1 MRYVNASC
9 LTVSAAPGGHSLE
22 CRINAEDPALGFRPQ
37 PGTIHH
43 LVLPEVEGVRFD
55 THLRQGDRISPHYD
69 SMFAKVISHGADR
82 QQAIDRMV
90 AALQALEVQGV
101 PTTIPLHLAILRHA
115 DFRAGTYDTRWL
127 EAHLDGLLRGDS
139 SSQTSPGPS

>member
-1 MRYVNASC
+1 M
-9 LTVSAAPGGHSLE
+9 AP
-22 CRINAEDPALGFRPQ
+22 Q
-37 PGTIHH
+37 
-43 LVLPEVEGVRFD
+43 
-55 THLRQGDRISPHYD
+55 
-69 SMFAKVISHGADR
+69 
-82 QQAIDRMV
+82 